1 MAPKTLKDWLQV
13 PVKDQWYMKP
23 PETTV
28 EPVVPL
34 EPTVPAVVALETTV
48 PAEVVRLVKSV
59 IIMFSTISNH

>member
-23 PETTV
+23 LETTV

-34 EPTVPAVVALETTV
+34 VLILVLVVV
-48 PAEVVRLVKSV
+48 LVLVSV
-59 IIMFSTISNH
+59 